1 MAKKITQAQKI
12 RDYFTKHPGKTVSEV
27 AKEMGL
33 KYQTVY
39 MTKRTDGKKLSD
51 LAYQIGKGRTR
62 AQDWK
67 TVHIS
72 TSDNSVEKAI
82 QDEVDKYH
90 AKLKNVAPYMPMQIG
105 LTQHKNSV
113 EKAIQDEVDKYHA
126 KLKNVAPYV
135 PMQIDL
141 TQHKDGSI
149 TEKITMIEPEADPVN
164 HPAHYKIGG
173 IETIDFIEAKRL
185 NYNMGNAV
193 KYITRADHK
202 GNRKQDLEKALWYI
216 QRELDHSI

>member
-1 MAKKITQAQKI
+1 MPKATKHANSTAAKI
-12 RDYFTKHPGKTVSEV
+12 RAYLRTNPTATPKQIAEVFNITAQYVSVIKHDMKKAGEKIV
-27 AKEMGL
+27 AL
-33 KYQTVY
+33 KSSAPA
-39 MTKRTDGKKLSD
+39 RPAPKK
-51 LAYQIGKGRTR
+51 
-62 AQDWK
+62 WK
-67 TVHIS
+67 TLHVS

-82 QDEVDKYH
+82 QAEVDKYH
-90 AKLKNVAPYMPMQIG
+90 V
-105 LTQHKNSV
+105 
-113 EKAIQDEVDKYHA
+113 

-149 TEKITMIEPEADPVN
+149 TEKITMIEPESDPVN
-164 HPAHYKIGG
+164 HPAHYKVGG

-202 GNRKQDLEKALWYI
+202 GSRKQDIEKAIWYLK
-216 QRELDHSI
+216 RELEHSL